1 MPATGK
7 STLSRNLAKKIGA
20 HVLRT
25 DVIRKELIKRPTYT
39 PEEKELVYSATFITA
54 RYLLRAGEKVIIDG
68 TFYKRKLR
76 QRVYRIAKETG
87 AKLVVIECVVP
98 DYIIKRRM
106 ERRKKRRRGPS
117 QADYEVYRKM
127 KEEFEPIRR
136 RHITVDTSRHI
147 KDNLRDV
154 LGQIWL

>member
-1 MPATGK
+1 
-7 STLSRNLAKKIGA
+7 
-20 HVLRT
+20 
-25 DVIRKELIKRPTYT
+25 
-39 PEEKELVYSATFITA
+39 
-54 RYLLRAGEKVIIDG
+54 
-68 TFYKRKLR
+68 
-76 QRVYRIAKETG
+76 
-87 AKLVVIECVVP
+87 VVIECVVP